1 MSVKFNID
9 KRKLEKAMKQQ
20 ATNAL
25 HQRKYDVTCPHC
37 GAKINVPTC
46 ISFCPICKNEI
57 DLNLNI
63 NF

>member
-25 HQRKYDVTCPHC
+25 HQRKYDVTCPIVEQ
-37 GAKINVPTC
+37 KSMSQLVKVFVLYVRMKLT
-46 ISFCPICKNEI
+46 
-57 DLNLNI
+57 
-63 NF
+63 

>member
-1 MSVKFNID
+1 
-9 KRKLEKAMKQQ
+9 MKQQ

-37 GAKINVPTC
+37 GAKINVPTGK
-46 ISFCPICKNEI
+46 SFCPICKNEI